1 MNIEPNS
8 MVDIVGI
15 VKSAGEMTEI
25 TLQKQGGR
33 QLQKRELM
41 ILDETQNEVRLTLWG
56 EKAMNNVFNWDD
68 FPIVAFKNLKVSDYS
83 GRSVGATSGTSV
95 VMNPDP
101 EGNYILHEVH
111 VMITT
116 VITVIIIMV
125 IVIIIIIIIVII
137 VIIIIIIIIIIITM
151 YMQVEHFMNGR

>member
-1 MNIEPNS
+1 

-41 ILDETQNEVRLTLWG
+41 IVDDSQCEVRLTLWG

-68 FPIVAFKNLKVSDYS
+68 FPVVAFKNLKVSDYN

-101 EGNYILHEVH
+101 EGKY
-111 VMITT
+111 
-116 VITVIIIMV
+116 
-125 IVIIIIIIIVII
+125 
-137 VIIIIIIIIIIITM
+137 M
-151 YMQVEHFMNGR
+151 YTFLTKVTLL

>member
-41 ILDETQNEVRLTLWG
+41 IVDDSQCEVRLTLWG

-68 FPIVAFKNLKVSDYS
+68 FPVVAFKNLKVSDYN

-95 VMNPDP
+95 AMNPDP
-101 EGNYILHEVH
+101 EGKYIYTLLFKN
-111 VMITT
+111 T
-116 VITVIIIMV
+116 
-125 IVIIIIIIIVII
+125 
-137 VIIIIIIIIIIITM
+137 
-151 YMQVEHFMNGR
+151 F